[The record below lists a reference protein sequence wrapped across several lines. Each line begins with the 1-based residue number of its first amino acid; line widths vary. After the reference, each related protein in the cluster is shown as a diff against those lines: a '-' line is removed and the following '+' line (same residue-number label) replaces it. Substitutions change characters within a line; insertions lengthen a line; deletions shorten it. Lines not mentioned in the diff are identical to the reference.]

1 MDKDRTLGFRCA
13 KVQFCVECNNT
24 VLFFKMCISFNF
36 MKFFIIQNSVIRKK
50 KIVRFYF
57 IFYNNL
63 EIDFQNYLVTL
74 HSIEV
79 IVQDTKI
86 IDGLSSAITE
96 KTEL

>member
-1 MDKDRTLGFRCA
+1 
-13 KVQFCVECNNT
+13 
-24 VLFFKMCISFNF
+24 MCISFQF
-36 MKFFIIQNSVIRKK
+36 YEIFYHSKQCFKEYIF
-50 KIVRFYF
+50 VRFYF

-63 EIDFQNYLVTL
+63 EIDFQNYLVSL

-79 IVQDTKI
+79 TVQDTKR

>member
-1 MDKDRTLGFRCA
+1 MF
-13 KVQFCVECNNT
+13 VH
-24 VLFFKMCISFNF
+24 
-36 MKFFIIQNSVIRKK
+36 
-50 KIVRFYF
+50 FYF
-57 IFYNNL
+57 IIIYNL

-79 IVQDTKI
+79 TVQDTKR

>member
-1 MDKDRTLGFRCA
+1 M
-13 KVQFCVECNNT
+13 
-24 VLFFKMCISFNF
+24 
-36 MKFFIIQNSVIRKK
+36 
-50 KIVRFYF
+50 RFLY

-79 IVQDTKI
+79 TVQDTKI

-96 KTEL
+96 KTE

>member
-1 MDKDRTLGFRCA
+1 MDKDRTLGFRCV

-24 VLFFKMCISFNF
+24 FLFFKMCISFNF
-36 MKFFIIQNSVIRKK
+36 MKFLIIQNSVLRNKFSY
-50 KIVRFYF
+50 VF

-74 HSIEV
+74 HSKEV
-79 IVQDTKI
+79 TVQDTKR

>member
-1 MDKDRTLGFRCA
+1 MDKDITLGFRCV

-24 VLFFKMCISFNF
+24 FLFFKMCISFNF
-36 MKFFIIQNSVIRKK
+36 MIFFIIQNSVLRNKFSYI
-50 KIVRFYF
+50 F
-57 IFYNNL
+57 ILFFYNNL
-63 EIDFQNYLVTL
+63 EINFQNYLVTL

-79 IVQDTKI
+79 TVQDTKR

>member
-1 MDKDRTLGFRCA
+1 MDKDRTLGFRCV

-24 VLFFKMCISFNF
+24 FLFFKMCISFNF
-36 MKFFIIQNSVIRKK
+36 MKFFIIQNSVLRYKFLY
-50 KIVRFYF
+50 VFF
-57 IFYNNL
+57 FFNNL

-74 HSIEV
+74 HYIEV
-79 IVQDTKI
+79 TVQDTKR